1 MHHPPNPLIKYCSL
15 RLANLSFF
23 SFGRGGRGEDLVVE
37 SSSQLSTNKMRMRSF
52 GANFPKK
59 EIPKWGKQPRVPGWH
74 PTPSHV
80 ASRPGPSLAA
90 LILATQRRRECF
102 RAFAAAFAF
111 ETVSACTSPSS
122 HEHQAAHARHES

>member
-1 MHHPPNPLIKYCSL
+1 VKTAVLGGGGGGGGEREKENPKS
-15 RLANLSFF
+15 
-23 SFGRGGRGEDLVVE
+23 
-37 SSSQLSTNKMRMRSF
+37 
-52 GANFPKK
+52 
-59 EIPKWGKQPRVPGWH
+59 GKQPRVPGWH

-111 ETVSACTSPSS
+111 ETVSECTSPSS
-122 HEHQAAHARHES
+122 HEHQAAHARRES